1 MAVTIAPSTE
11 AMQAIVARI
20 NSATTY
26 CLAVVAEY
34 RETLV
39 DPLEEITDLRCDV
52 CSESEEQLNETL
64 AIEDRTSHIIRI
76 WLRKKLDNLTPD
88 EIDPLKLLYRQIFQ
102 RVNDFN
108 SADGR
113 VKVWE
118 IENDAKECPIKSI
131 LEQLGVF
138 SATIVMRIEVEAS
151 Y

>member
-52 CSESEEQLNETL
+52 VSESEEQLVETL
-64 AIEDRTSHIIRI
+64 AIEDRTSHVLRI
-76 WLRKKLDNLTPD
+76 WVRKKLDNLTPD
-88 EIDPLKLLYRQIFQ
+88 EIDPLKLLFRQIFQ
-102 RVNDFN
+102 RVNNYDTT
-108 SADGR
+108 DRR
-113 VKVWE
+113 VTVWE
-118 IENDAKECPIKSI
+118 CDIEPKEVPLKDFLQQAGLFVASI
-131 LEQLGVF
+131 VLRV
-138 SATIVMRIEVEAS
+138 EVEAS
-151 Y
+151 

>member
-20 NSATTY
+20 NSATTF

-52 CSESEEQLNETL
+52 VSESEEQLVETL
-64 AIEDRTSHIIRI
+64 ATEDRTSHVLRI

-88 EIDPLKLLYRQIFQ
+88 EIDPLKLLFRQIFQ
-102 RVNDFN
+102 RVNNYDTTDRRVTVWDCDIEPKEVPLKDFLQQAGLFVA
-108 SADGR
+108 SIVLR
-113 VKVWE
+113 V
-118 IENDAKECPIKSI
+118 
-131 LEQLGVF
+131 
-138 SATIVMRIEVEAS
+138 EVEAS
-151 Y
+151 

>member
-52 CSESEEQLNETL
+52 VSESEEQLVETL
-64 AIEDRTSHIIRI
+64 AIEDRTSHVLRI

-88 EIDPLKLLYRQIFQ
+88 EIDPLKLLFRQIFQ
-102 RVNDFN
+102 RVNNYDTT
-108 SADGR
+108 DGR

-118 IENDAKECPIKSI
+118 CDIEPKEVPLKDFLQQAGLFVASI
-131 LEQLGVF
+131 VLRV
-138 SATIVMRIEVEAS
+138 EVEAS
-151 Y
+151 

>member
-26 CLAVVAEY
+26 CLAVVAEC

-52 CSESEEQLNETL
+52 CSESEEQLVETL
-64 AIEDRTSHIIRI
+64 DIEDRTSHIIRI

-88 EIDPLKLLYRQIFQ
+88 EINPLKLLFRQIFQ
-102 RVNDFN
+102 RVNNYDT
-108 SADGR
+108 ADKR
-113 VKVWE
+113 VTVWE
-118 IENDAKECPIKSI
+118 CDTDLKEIPVKDI
-131 LEQLGVF
+131 LQQAGLFVA
-138 SATIVMRIEVEAS
+138 SLVLRVEVEAS
-151 Y
+151 

>member
-1 MAVTIAPSTE
+1 MAVEIAPSTE

-52 CSESEEQLNETL
+52 CSESEEQLVETL
-64 AIEDRTSHIIRI
+64 DIEDRTSHIIRI

-88 EIDPLKLLYRQIFQ
+88 EIDPLKLLFRQIFQ
-102 RVNDFN
+102 RVNNYDTT
-108 SADGR
+108 DKR
-113 VKVWE
+113 VTVWE
-118 IENDAKECPIKSI
+118 CDTDLKEIPVKDI
-131 LEQLGVF
+131 LQQAGLFVA
-138 SATIVMRIEVEAS
+138 SLVLRVEVEAS
-151 Y
+151 

>member
-52 CSESEEQLNETL
+52 VSESEEQLVETL
-64 AIEDRTSHIIRI
+64 ATEDRTSHVLRI

-88 EIDPLKLLYRQIFQ
+88 EIDPLKLLFRQIFQ
-102 RVNDFN
+102 RVNNYDTT
-108 SADGR
+108 DRR
-113 VKVWE
+113 VTVWE
-118 IENDAKECPIKSI
+118 CDIEPKEVPLKDFLQQAGLFVASI
-131 LEQLGVF
+131 VLRV
-138 SATIVMRIEVEAS
+138 EVEAS
-151 Y
+151 

>member
-52 CSESEEQLNETL
+52 VSESEEQLVETL
-64 AIEDRTSHIIRI
+64 ATEDRTSHVLRI

-88 EIDPLKLLYRQIFQ
+88 EIDPLKLLFRQIFQ
-102 RVNDFN
+102 RVNNYDTT
-108 SADGR
+108 DRR
-113 VKVWE
+113 VTVWDCD
-118 IENDAKECPIKSI
+118 IEPKEVPLKDVLQQAGLFVASI
-131 LEQLGVF
+131 VLRV
-138 SATIVMRIEVEAS
+138 EVEAS
-151 Y
+151 

>member
-52 CSESEEQLNETL
+52 VSESEEQLVETL
-64 AIEDRTSHIIRI
+64 AIEDRTSHVLRI

-88 EIDPLKLLYRQIFQ
+88 EIDPLKLLFRQIFQ
-102 RVNDFN
+102 RVNNYDTT
-108 SADGR
+108 DRR
-113 VKVWE
+113 VTVWE
-118 IENDAKECPIKSI
+118 CDIEPKEVPLKDFLQQAGLFVASI
-131 LEQLGVF
+131 VLRV
-138 SATIVMRIEVEAS
+138 EVEAS
-151 Y
+151 

>member
-52 CSESEEQLNETL
+52 VSESEEQLVETL
-64 AIEDRTSHIIRI
+64 AIEDRTSHVIRI

-88 EIDPLKLLYRQIFQ
+88 EIDPLKLLFRQIFQ
-102 RVNDFN
+102 RVNNYDTT
-108 SADGR
+108 DRR
-113 VKVWE
+113 VTVWE
-118 IENDAKECPIKSI
+118 CDIEPKEVPLKDFLQQAGLFVASI
-131 LEQLGVF
+131 VLRV
-138 SATIVMRIEVEAS
+138 EVEAS
-151 Y
+151 

>member
-1 MAVTIAPSTE
+1 MAVTMAPSTE

-52 CSESEEQLNETL
+52 VSESEEQLVETL
-64 AIEDRTSHIIRI
+64 ATEDRTSHVLRI

-88 EIDPLKLLYRQIFQ
+88 
-102 RVNDFN
+102 
-108 SADGR
+108 
-113 VKVWE
+113 
-118 IENDAKECPIKSI
+118 
-131 LEQLGVF
+131 
-138 SATIVMRIEVEAS
+138 
-151 Y
+151 

>member
-52 CSESEEQLNETL
+52 VSESEEQLVETL
-64 AIEDRTSHIIRI
+64 AIEDRTSHVLRI

-88 EIDPLKLLYRQIFQ
+88 EIDPLKLLFRQIFQ
-102 RVNDFN
+102 RVNNYDTT
-108 SADGR
+108 DRR
-113 VKVWE
+113 VTVWE
-118 IENDAKECPIKSI
+118 CDIEPKEVPLKDFLQQAGLFVAS
-131 LEQLGVF
+131 
-138 SATIVMRIEVEAS
+138 IVMRVEVEAS
-151 Y
+151 

>member
-52 CSESEEQLNETL
+52 VSESEEQLVETL
-64 AIEDRTSHIIRI
+64 SPEDRTSHVLRI

-88 EIDPLKLLYRQIFQ
+88 EIDPLKLLFRQIFQ
-102 RVNDFN
+102 RVNNYDTT
-108 SADGR
+108 DRR
-113 VKVWE
+113 VTVWE
-118 IENDAKECPIKSI
+118 CDIEPKEVPLKDFLQQAGLFVASI
-131 LEQLGVF
+131 VLRV
-138 SATIVMRIEVEAS
+138 EVEAS
-151 Y
+151 

>member
-1 MAVTIAPSTE
+1 MAVTMAPSTE

-52 CSESEEQLNETL
+52 VSESEEQLVETL
-64 AIEDRTSHIIRI
+64 ATEDRTSHVLRI

-88 EIDPLKLLYRQIFQ
+88 EIDPLKLLFRQIFQ
-102 RVNDFN
+102 RVNNYDTT
-108 SADGR
+108 DRR
-113 VKVWE
+113 VTVWE
-118 IENDAKECPIKSI
+118 CDIEPKEVPLKDFLQQAGLFVASI
-131 LEQLGVF
+131 VLRV
-138 SATIVMRIEVEAS
+138 EVEAS
-151 Y
+151 

>member
-11 AMQAIVARI
+11 AMQAIVLRI

-52 CSESEEQLNETL
+52 VSESEEQLVETL
-64 AIEDRTSHIIRI
+64 ATEDRTSHVLRI

-88 EIDPLKLLYRQIFQ
+88 EMDPLKLLFRQIFQ
-102 RVNDFN
+102 RVNNYDTT
-108 SADGR
+108 DGR

-118 IENDAKECPIKSI
+118 CEVDSKEVPLKDI
-131 LEQLGVF
+131 LQQAGLFVA
-138 SATIVMRIEVEAS
+138 SVILRAEVEAS
-151 Y
+151 

>member
-52 CSESEEQLNETL
+52 VSESEEQLVETL
-64 AIEDRTSHIIRI
+64 ATEDRTSHIIRI

-88 EIDPLKLLYRQIFQ
+88 EIDPLKLLFRQIFQ
-102 RVNDFN
+102 RVNNYDTT
-108 SADGR
+108 DRR
-113 VKVWE
+113 VTVWE
-118 IENDAKECPIKSI
+118 CDIEPKEVPLKDFLQQAGLFVAS
-131 LEQLGVF
+131 
-138 SATIVMRIEVEAS
+138 IVMRVEVEAS
-151 Y
+151 